1 MLVAGI
7 CELYALRRVGGDG
20 QQCAAHKKLKCKF
33 RPFFGYSHESYG
45 IFATPDWSLAEVD
58 MRARLKTFAV
68 GIIVGAVTAL
78 AAPTAS
84 AMLPANAATVQQSLN
99 NYDNARLTYVAS
111 VNVYLSH
118 SRMSKGEYAIALK
131 NFTMAQGLLQIAKR
145 EIAKTFQD
153 SIKVA
158 QIQNK
163 AATKAAKTPEQRAA
177 AAVAWTTAVTAAA
190 TARDNAIDS
199 LKQLPAAPA
208 KPVRNAKP

>member
-1 MLVAGI
+1 
-7 CELYALRRVGGDG
+7 
-20 QQCAAHKKLKCKF
+20 
-33 RPFFGYSHESYG
+33 
-45 IFATPDWSLAEVD
+45 

-84 AMLPANAATVQQSLN
+84 AMIPANAATVQQSLN

-111 VNVYLSH
+111 LNVYLSH

-153 SIKVA
+153 SLKVA

-190 TARDNAIDS
+190 TSRDNAIDS

-208 KPVRNAKP
+208 KPLRNAKP

>member
-1 MLVAGI
+1 
-7 CELYALRRVGGDG
+7 
-20 QQCAAHKKLKCKF
+20 
-33 RPFFGYSHESYG
+33 
-45 IFATPDWSLAEVD
+45 

-78 AAPTAS
+78 AAPTANAVPS
-84 AMLPANAATVQQSLN
+84 LPTNAATVQQSLN
-99 NYDNARLTYVAS
+99 NYENTRLAYVAS
-111 VNVYLSH
+111 LNVYLSH
-118 SRMSKGEYAIALK
+118 NRMSKGEYAIALK
-131 NFTMAQGLLQIAKR
+131 EFTSAQGLLQVARR

-153 SIKVA
+153 SLKAA

-190 TARDNAIDS
+190 AARDNANGS